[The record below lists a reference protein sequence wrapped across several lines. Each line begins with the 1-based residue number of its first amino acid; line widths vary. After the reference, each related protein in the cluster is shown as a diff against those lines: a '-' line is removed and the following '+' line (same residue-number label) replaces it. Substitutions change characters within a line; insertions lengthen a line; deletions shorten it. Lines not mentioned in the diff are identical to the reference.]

1 MKTFIWWLL
10 RCMTGGLLLLAQ
22 ASYAQAIGQLQFV
35 RGTVEIVQENGMRQP
50 GTRGANVLERDIV
63 QTAADGYAQIRF
75 ADNGL
80 MAAGPSTQI
89 RIASYSFTKSQSDNS
104 RFDLIRGA
112 LRAVTGLI
120 GQNNRASYQI
130 RTVTAIIGVRGTAG
144 LIEHSDEG
152 TKVTT
157 VEGTYTLTSNRTG
170 ETIDV
175 PAGTSAFVG
184 TGDARPRRVSSGAT
198 PENDF
203 RRSLDADFQRAA
215 REKVFFS
222 VDEDVEGRKFP
233 VLNVSRA
240 LGLFAYAVGGSDD
253 YLFTFLPASND
264 TASLNRSL
272 GKIQIDD
279 FGVYRYALQLNDKP
293 FSGQYLDLYRGSA
306 ELGPGAPGAARTVE
320 RGNYGSMLW
329 GRWTDGAVAVPDINV
344 AKGTLTPAT
353 VTLQGAQSVHYMVMN
368 ATRDMPL
375 NGQASYKAVGATTA
389 TSADGKFTG
398 DFLLRYFVADFGLK
412 KVGLGFDVNGAGF
425 MAKVDSNGGQTNLA
439 QSEVSFR
446 GLSQF
451 ASTGDLKTVV
461 TPTGNGMAPNC
472 GSACVTRIRGSFG
485 GLQAADAGFFYITYD
500 GNQKPMMSGVAALT
514 STGISPAPAPAK
526 TMTPSL
532 DITPLSLPRDF
543 QLRILR

>member
-1 MKTFIWWLL
+1 MKTIILWLL

-22 ASYAQAIGQLQFV
+22 TSYAQAIGQLQFV
-35 RGTVEIVQENGMRQP
+35 RGTVEIIQENGVRQP

-80 MAAGPSTQI
+80 MAAGPNTQI

-184 TGDARPRRVSSGAT
+184 TGDARPRRVSSAAM

-222 VDEDVEGRKFP
+222 VDEDVQGRKVP
-233 VLNVSRA
+233 VLNVGAA
-240 LGLFAYAVGGSDD
+240 LGLFTYAFSNADD
-253 YLFTFLPASND
+253 YLFSYFRPSTEPS
-264 TASLNRSL
+264 SPNRSL
-272 GKIQIDD
+272 GKIQINDG
-279 FGVYRYALQLNDKP
+279 GVYRYSLQINNGP
-293 FSGQYLDLYRGSA
+293 YSGQYFDIFRGNA
-306 ELGPGAPGAARTVE
+306 DQGPGAQGAARTVDS
-320 RGNYGSMLW
+320 GHYGAMLW
-329 GRWTDGAVAVPDINV
+329 GRWTDGTVAVPVFSDATEGKV
-344 AKGTLTPAT
+344 TLRTQ
-353 VTLQGAQSVHYMVMN
+353 TLQGAQSVHYLLMN
-368 ATRDMPL
+368 ATREMPL
-375 NGQASYKAVGATTA
+375 AGQASYRSVGATAA
-389 TSADGKFTG
+389 TSTDGKFSG

-412 KVGLGFDVNGAGF
+412 KIGLGFDVNGAGF
-425 MAKVDSNGGQTNLA
+425 TAKVDSNGGQANLA
-439 QSEVSFR
+439 QSELSFA

-451 ASTGDLKTVV
+451 SSASNLKTEVASKGSG
-461 TPTGNGMAPNC
+461 PGPNC
-472 GSACVTRIRGSFG
+472 GTGCTTLIRGSFG
-485 GLQAADAGFFYITYD
+485 GQQATDAGFFYLTYD
-500 GNQKPMMSGVAALT
+500 SNQKPVVSGVAALT
-514 STGISPAPAPAK
+514 SQGIVSAPASKLANK
-526 TMTPSL
+526 VE
-532 DITPLSLPRDF
+532 TPLVTPREF
-543 QLRILR
+543 QSRIQR